1 MPGFLSRMFRKKQ
14 HADNKSKIQNGV
26 DTSNG
31 PVIQMDPWEKTSLR
45 REDVVELLKAV
56 CDELKSRGTLPVPR
70 PCPSRE
76 SGRGFVIETHV
87 RFGYSVISVTVPSV
101 F

>member
-14 HADNKSKIQNGV
+14 HADSKSKIQNGV

-31 PVIQMDPWEKTSLR
+31 PVIQMDPWERTSLR

-56 CDELKSRGTLPVPR
+56 CDELKSRGTPPVPLSL
-70 PCPSRE
+70 SRVMRE
-76 SGRGFVIETHV
+76 GS
-87 RFGYSVISVTVPSV
+87 
-101 F
+101 